1 MTISREENVFYPD
14 RISLSFY
21 KDRLEN
27 CNVKDMYRI
36 VKELLNKDNN
46 PIPDSECPSQLAN
59 EFGDFFIGKVQK
71 IRNEVDRI
79 GAKLE
84 TDKSDNMC
92 NPYDMQ
98 SEKCSNIFRF
108 DTFKHVSEEDLLQ
121 VVSKCPN
128 KSCSLDILP
137 TWLLKQHINV
147 LLPVFARIVNMSLP
161 SGIFP
166 ADLRTAI
173 ITPVLKKT
181 ISK

>member
-1 MTISREENVFYPD
+1 
-14 RISLSFY
+14 
-21 KDRLEN
+21 
-27 CNVKDMYRI
+27 MYRI

-137 TWLLKQHINV
+137 TWLLKQHFNV
-147 LLPVFARIVNMSLP
+147 LLPVFARIVNMSLS

>member
-1 MTISREENVFYPD
+1 
-14 RISLSFY
+14 
-21 KDRLEN
+21 
-27 CNVKDMYRI
+27 
-36 VKELLNKDNN
+36 
-46 PIPDSECPSQLAN
+46 
-59 EFGDFFIGKVQK
+59 
-71 IRNEVDRI
+71 
-79 GAKLE
+79 
-84 TDKSDNMC
+84 MC

-147 LLPVFARIVNMSLP
+147 LLPVFARIVNMSLS

-173 ITPVLKKT
+173 ITPVLKKPSLNKNELKNYRPVANLPF
-181 ISK
+181 ISKVIEKCAASQVVNHVNEHNLAEPLQSAYKALHSTETALACVQNI

>member
-1 MTISREENVFYPD
+1 
-14 RISLSFY
+14 
-21 KDRLEN
+21 
-27 CNVKDMYRI
+27 MYRI

-98 SEKCSNIFRF
+98 SEK
-108 DTFKHVSEEDLLQ
+108 
-121 VVSKCPN
+121 
-128 KSCSLDILP
+128 
-137 TWLLKQHINV
+137 
-147 LLPVFARIVNMSLP
+147 M
-161 SGIFP
+161 
-166 ADLRTAI
+166 
-173 ITPVLKKT
+173 
-181 ISK
+181 